1 MGYISR
7 SCDLLRGG
15 ISKKGNLMDYVS
27 RVIYSKNREKSEKN
41 YKNYQ
46 KRKFEGLYKQFFDAT
61 NAEKIPKNIKKCRE
75 IQ

>member
-7 SCDLLRGG
+7 SCDFLRGG

-27 RVIYSKNREKSEKN
+27 RVFCSETPEKSEKN

-46 KRKFEGLYKQFFDAT
+46 KK
-61 NAEKIPKNIKKCRE
+61 E
-75 IQ
+75 I